1 MKEHKYEISAVY
13 FPNYHAGD
21 PHNEQWHGKGWSEW
35 ELVRRAGPRFAGHRM
50 PKEPLWGYEDEAD
63 VAVMDRKIRTAVEYG
78 ITNMLF
84 DWYWY
89 EDGPFLNKP
98 LDEAFLR
105 CDSARN
111 IRFSLL
117 WANHDWT
124 DIHPLPRAYRGRPRC
139 ELPWNISETSF
150 FSAVDTMIGRYF
162 SRDNYFRLNGGLF
175 FCLYDLNRFVKNF
188 GGTERAAALLAE
200 MRRRVRAAGL
210 GDMHINAVVW
220 ESGILCGEESM
231 LDFDSVRL
239 KSLGV
244 DSLTSYVWVHEHPID
259 TFPSVPYAQYRK
271 VCENDFD
278 RLSAKYAGMA
288 YYPCV
293 TAGWD
298 ASPRTVQSDTF
309 DNVGYPFSPVLTDN
323 NPYEFEQ
330 ALRSVK
336 EKLDASALQ
345 TRMVVINAWNEWTEG
360 SYLEPDTEH
369 GYGRLEAVRRV
380 FGAGNRHGTIQT
392 ADDGRQDRPYY
403 KIQEENHEKI
413 INGHT
418 AGSDAPAERR
428 GVYAKRADF
437 GTGR

>member
-1 MKEHKYEISAVY
+1 
-13 FPNYHAGD
+13 
-21 PHNEQWHGKGWSEW
+21 
-35 ELVRRAGPRFAGHRM
+35 
-50 PKEPLWGYEDEAD
+50 
-63 VAVMDRKIRTAVEYG
+63 
-78 ITNMLF
+78 
-84 DWYWY
+84 
-89 EDGPFLNKP
+89 
-98 LDEAFLR
+98 
-105 CDSARN
+105 
-111 IRFSLL
+111 
-117 WANHDWT
+117 
-124 DIHPLPRAYRGRPRC
+124 
-139 ELPWNISETSF
+139 
-150 FSAVDTMIGRYF
+150 
-162 SRDNYFRLNGGLF
+162 
-175 FCLYDLNRFVKNF
+175 
-188 GGTERAAALLAE
+188 
-200 MRRRVRAAGL
+200 
-210 GDMHINAVVW
+210 
-220 ESGILCGEESM
+220 M
-231 LDFDSVRL
+231 LDIDSVRL

-380 FGAGNRHGTIQT
+380 FGAGTRHGTLQT
-392 ADDGRQDRPYY
+392 ADDGRQDRVFRRS
-403 KIQEENHEKI
+403 
-413 INGHT
+413 T
-418 AGSDAPAERR
+418 GSIS
-428 GVYAKRADF
+428 
-437 GTGR
+437 

>member
-105 CDSARN
+105 CDSART

-380 FGAGNRHGTIQT
+380 FGAGNRYGTIQT
-392 ADDGRQDRPYY
+392 ADDGRQDRVFRRS
-403 KIQEENHEKI
+403 
-413 INGHT
+413 T
-418 AGSDAPAERR
+418 GSIS
-428 GVYAKRADF
+428 
-437 GTGR
+437 